1 MQPIYHLQWPL
12 FSVINLSKEKAE
24 YNFFFSLFM
33 LLKCLKSVRPLLSF
47 TQMESNSG
55 IIFLSAVHD

>member
-1 MQPIYHLQWPL
+1 
-12 FSVINLSKEKAE
+12 
-24 YNFFFSLFM
+24 M